1 MRGISRIA
9 QMSYGTVVSFVRG
22 ASQKAQMIH
31 NKEVQQVETDAIVGD
46 ELWSFV
52 EKKHSSVSAWRV
64 RSRRLLDRA
73 EFDSGE
79 WTDS

>member
-1 MRGISRIA
+1 MHTILQSHTEGSSLRGISRIA
-9 QMSYGTVVSFVRG
+9 QVSYGTVVSLVRG

-52 EKKHSSVSAWRV
+52 EKN
-64 RSRRLLDRA
+64 
-73 EFDSGE
+73 
-79 WTDS
+79 